1 MQRILLSQSNKFN
14 HPMRYFHLF
23 FMLGLLASGQAQ
35 VQSVSPSGGVLD
47 GAFVPR
53 SNRTKQLL
61 PYPPL
66 DESHVLYVKRVE
78 RRIPLNEKLNHPLFF
93 PVQETADRQSLIQL
107 ILSTLDESSSSIS
120 IYQSTE
126 SPTAAKEFKNSA
138 RVPQDSARDR
148 LLSYEWNDCEGLNTP
163 EVVLPSEV
171 VAFDIKEDWIF
182 DKHRSQWYCRIIGIS
197 PVAMQFFDCPGGI
210 PKKGLNNLG
219 WLYFPEWRHVFQH
232 GYASAGTFNPY
243 NDTGRPTFL
252 ELFEDRRFSSYII
265 KESNVYDRSI
275 STYAKGEEA
284 LLESERIK
292 NELFTMEHD
301 LWHY

>member
-1 MQRILLSQSNKFN
+1 
-14 HPMRYFHLF
+14 MRYFQLL
-23 FMLGLLASGQAQ
+23 FMLGMLVTGLAQ
-35 VQSVSPSGGVLD
+35 VQSTSPSGGVLD

-107 ILSTLDESSSSIS
+107 ICSALEDSSSSIS
-120 IYQSTE
+120 IYQSDKN
-126 SPTAAKEFKNSA
+126 PTAAKEFKNSA
-138 RVPQDSARDR
+138 RVPHDSARAR
-148 LLSYEWNDCEGLNTP
+148 LLSYEWYDCSGTQTIEDL
-163 EVVLPSEV
+163 LPSEV

-197 PVAMQFFDCPGGI
+197 PVAMKFQCQEGVQ
-210 PKKGLNNLG
+210 KKELANLG
-219 WLYFPEWRHVFQH
+219 WMYYPEWRHVFQH

-243 NDTGRPTFL
+243 NDTGRPAFL
-252 ELFEDRRFSSYII
+252 DLFEDRRFSSYII